1 MIVGSNDLSQNKT
14 TKQVLQELV
23 DLSQLIST
31 KFKDCTLNISPLFH
45 RLGKYRYNSQVDEI
59 NKKLLDMNHDNILV
73 MKNRHITSRSRH
85 LFEDGIHFSKAG
97 TIELAR
103 MIKTNVNEQLGLKPY
118 QDYSFNEPLTYDSYH
133 MNDDYKQYPHYH
145 KNYAHNQNIKP
156 LERDIIMRLLGM

>member
-1 MIVGSNDLSQNKT
+1 MD
-14 TKQVLQELV
+14 
-23 DLSQLIST
+23 
-31 KFKDCTLNISPLFH
+31 
-45 RLGKYRYNSQVDEI
+45 
-59 NKKLLDMNHDNILV
+59 HDNILV

-103 MIKTNVNEQLGLKPY
+103 MIKTNVNELLGLKPY
-118 QDYSFNEPLTYDSYH
+118 QDYSFNEPLTYH
-133 MNDDYKQYPHYH
+133 MNDDYEQCPHCH